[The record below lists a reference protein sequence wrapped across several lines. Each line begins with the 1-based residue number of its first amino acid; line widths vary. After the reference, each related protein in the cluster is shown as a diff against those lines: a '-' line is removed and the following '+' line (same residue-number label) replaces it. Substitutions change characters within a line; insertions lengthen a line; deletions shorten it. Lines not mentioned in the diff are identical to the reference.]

1 MAALAGVCCR
11 GGNIELPC
19 RVGCVASLEPGP
31 RARSRDPEASE
42 RVLRSG
48 ERPPK
53 IIYAFIADRCTG
65 LPVDACCL
73 TMKVSRSAFFA
84 WRHAQANRTER
95 MLDDRE
101 LGDLVV
107 KIHEQSFGT
116 YGPGG

>member
-1 MAALAGVCCR
+1 
-11 GGNIELPC
+11 
-19 RVGCVASLEPGP
+19 
-31 RARSRDPEASE
+31 
-42 RVLRSG
+42 
-48 ERPPK
+48 
-53 IIYAFIADRCTG
+53 
-65 LPVDACCL
+65 
-73 TMKVSRSAFFA
+73 MKVSRSAFFA